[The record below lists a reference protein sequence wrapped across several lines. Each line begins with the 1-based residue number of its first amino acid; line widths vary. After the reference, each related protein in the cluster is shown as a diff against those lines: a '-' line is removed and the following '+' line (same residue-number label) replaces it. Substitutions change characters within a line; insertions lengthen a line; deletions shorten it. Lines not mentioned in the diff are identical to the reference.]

1 MWTPSHARAEI
12 DTPMKYVWLCLVLAS
27 LAGLEIYHE
36 LSSGEGW
43 ISSLCAAPD
52 TQQDTVRDLLL
63 RHLSRH

>member
-1 MWTPSHARAEI
+1 
-12 DTPMKYVWLCLVLAS
+12 MKYVWLGLVLAS